1 MPAEEYHVPDH
12 PPDPESLL
20 DGHPDPAVDPGEEDD
35 DAYEPSFFARL
46 TANRLLVIVLV
57 VAFLLLILGPWLYYL
72 LNPPEPRPPRQ
83 IPRRAIPVLNERGNR
98 PQPVL
103 SGRND
108 MPTAT

>member
-1 MPAEEYHVPDH
+1 MPTEEYNVPDH
-12 PPDPESLL
+12 LPDPESLL
-20 DGHPDPAVDPGEEDD
+20 EGYSDPAFHPEEDD
-35 DAYEPSFFARL
+35 EVYEPSFFARL
-46 TANRLLVIVLV
+46 TANRLLIIVLV